1 MATLTLQRAAIL
13 VSLGKAL
20 HYSLKVPSLTDITAT
35 SITAQG
41 GFGNSGYS
49 SFGGSSSSSSDSD
62 SNTYSSNP
70 YSSSNSNSNG
80 GSGRGGFSGDYADRG
95 RTIIVAHAVLATLA
109 FGFFFPV
116 GGIMIR
122 LGSFPGLWIVHGL
135 FQIFGLVLYTVAF
148 GIGIW
153 MTKNFYT
160 LNDAHPIIGIVL
172 FALLA
177 FQPMLG
183 FLHHVF
189 FKRTSARTIWS
200 YGHIWF
206 GRIAIIL
213 GIVNGGLGLGL
224 AKRTGHMVPS
234 QSAVIGYAVVAGFF
248 GVAYILSAIYGERK
262 RGQSSATHVESQS
275 KGSESGSE
283 RERSPREAPRREYYK
298 TEKGYVR
305 RASHSRHSG
314 PRRASRGQGYA

>member
-1 MATLTLQRAAIL
+1 MLTIQ
-13 VSLGKAL
+13 
-20 HYSLKVPSLTDITAT
+20 TAT
-35 SITAQG
+35 VILAQG
-41 GFGNSGYS
+41 PPSGFGGGSWGGSSSGDDS
-49 SFGGSSSSSSDSD
+49 SSSDSSSSSGSSSSSSDSG
-62 SNTYSSNP
+62 SSSFGGGS
-70 YSSSNSNSNG
+70 SSSNGGNSQNG
-80 GSGRGGFSGDYADRG
+80 FAGGDFSQYADRG
-95 RTIIVAHAVLATLA
+95 QVIITAHAVLATLA

-122 LGSFPGLWIVHGL
+122 LASFPGLWIVHGL
-135 FQIFGLVLYTVAF
+135 FQIFAYILYIAAF

-153 MTKNFYT
+153 MTRNFYT

-177 FQPMLG
+177 FQPILG

-189 FKRTSARTIWS
+189 FKRYNARTIWS

-224 AKRTGHMVPS
+224 AKRTGFMAPS
-234 QSAVIGYAVVAGFF
+234 EGAVIGYSVGAGVM
-248 GVAYILSAIYGERK
+248 GLAYILAVWVGERK
-262 RGQSSATHVESQS
+262 RSRSRTAAARAEVPVKEGGSSR
-275 KGSESGSE
+275 GS
-283 RERSPREAPRREYYK
+283 SPREAPRREYYK
-298 TEKGYVR
+298 TERGYVR

-314 PRRASRGQGYA
+314 QRRMSRGQGYA

>member
-1 MATLTLQRAAIL
+1 M
-13 VSLGKAL
+13 
-20 HYSLKVPSLTDITAT
+20 TAT

-41 GFGNSGYS
+41 GFGNSAYS
-49 SFGGSSSSSSDSD
+49 DFGSSSSSNSDTDYNS
-62 SNTYSSNP
+62 YSGNP
-70 YSSSNSNSNG
+70 YSSSSNG
-80 GSGRGGFSGDYADRG
+80 GSNRGGQGGFPSEYADRG
-95 RTIIVAHAVLATLA
+95 RIIITAHAVLAALA

-135 FQIFGLVLYTVAF
+135 FQMFGLVLYTAAF

-153 MTKNFYT
+153 MCRNFYT
-160 LNDAHPIIGIVL
+160 LNDAHPIIGIAL

-177 FQPMLG
+177 FQPLLG

-189 FKRTSARTIWS
+189 FKRHGVRTIWS

-224 AKRTGHMVPS
+224 AKRTGFMAPS
-234 QSAVIGYAVVAGFF
+234 EGVVIGYSVIAGFF
-248 GVAYILSAIYGERK
+248 GLAYILAAIYGERK
-262 RGQSSATHVESQS
+262 RGRSAAAAHEAPS
-275 KGSESGSE
+275 KGGESGSE
-283 RERSPREAPRREYYK
+283 RERSPRDAAPRREYYK
-298 TEKGYVR
+298 TERGYVR

-314 PRRASRGQGYA
+314 QRRASRGQGYA

>member
-1 MATLTLQRAAIL
+1 MRNFLSNGRQLTK
-13 VSLGKAL
+13 S
-20 HYSLKVPSLTDITAT
+20 TAT

-49 SFGGSSSSSSDSD
+49 SFGGSSSSSSSSD
-62 SNTYSSNP
+62 SNSYSDNP
-70 YSSSNSNSNG
+70 YSSGSSNSNG
-80 GSGRGGFSGDYADRG
+80 GSNRGGQGGIPAEYADRG
-95 RTIIVAHAVLATLA
+95 RIIITAHAVLATLA

-135 FQIFGLVLYTVAF
+135 FQLFGLVLYTAAF

-153 MTKNFYT
+153 MTRNFYT

-177 FQPMLG
+177 FQPLLG

-189 FKRTSARTIWS
+189 FKRHNARTIWS

-224 AKRTGHMVPS
+224 AKRTGFMAPS
-234 QSAVIGYAVVAGFF
+234 EGAVIGYSVVAGFF
-248 GVAYILSAIYGERK
+248 GLAYILAAIYGERK
-262 RGQSSATHVESQS
+262 RGHSVAARETS
-275 KGSESGSE
+275 KGSSDSSSD
-283 RERSPREAPRREYYK
+283 RERSPREVPRREYYK
-298 TEKGYVR
+298 TERGYVR
-305 RASHSRHSG
+305 RASHSRHGG

>member
-1 MATLTLQRAAIL
+1 MRQLFKGLFLTTI
-13 VSLGKAL
+13 S
-20 HYSLKVPSLTDITAT
+20 AT

-41 GFGNSGYS
+41 GFGNSAYS
-49 SFGGSSSSSSDSD
+49 SFGSSSSSSSESD
-62 SNTYSSNP
+62 TNSNSYSSGNP
-70 YSSSNSNSNG
+70 YSSSSSSSNG
-80 GSGRGGFSGDYADRG
+80 GRGGFSGDYADRG
-95 RTIIVAHAVLATLA
+95 RTIIIAHAVLACLA
-109 FGFFFPV
+109 FGFLFPV

-135 FQIFGLVLYTVAF
+135 FQIFALLLYTVAF

-189 FKRTSARTIWS
+189 FKRHNARTIWS

-234 QSAVIGYAVVAGFF
+234 QSVVIGYSVVAGFF
-248 GVAYILSAIYGERK
+248 GLAYILSAIYGERK
-262 RGQSSATHVESQS
+262 RGQSSDAHVEGQS
-275 KGSESGSE
+275 KGSDSSSE
-283 RERSPREAPRREYYK
+283 RERSPRDAPRREYYK
-298 TEKGYVR
+298 TERGYVR

>member
-1 MATLTLQRAAIL
+1 
-13 VSLGKAL
+13 
-20 HYSLKVPSLTDITAT
+20 
-35 SITAQG
+35 
-41 GFGNSGYS
+41 
-49 SFGGSSSSSSDSD
+49 
-62 SNTYSSNP
+62 
-70 YSSSNSNSNG
+70 
-80 GSGRGGFSGDYADRG
+80 
-95 RTIIVAHAVLATLA
+95 
-109 FGFFFPV
+109 
-116 GGIMIR
+116 MIR

-135 FQIFGLVLYTVAF
+135 FQIFALLLYTVAF

-183 FLHHVF
+183 FLHHAF
-189 FKRTSARTIWS
+189 FKRHNARTIWS

-234 QSAVIGYAVVAGFF
+234 QSVVIGYSVVAGFF
-248 GVAYILSAIYGERK
+248 GLAYILSAIYGERK
-262 RGQSSATHVESQS
+262 RGQSSDAHVEGQS
-275 KGSESGSE
+275 KGSDSSSE
-283 RERSPREAPRREYYK
+283 RERSPRDAPRREYYK
-298 TEKGYVR
+298 TERGYVR

>member
-1 MATLTLQRAAIL
+1 MAALTLQRTAIL
-13 VSLGKAL
+13 LTLGKSANHL
-20 HYSLKVPSLTDITAT
+20 NHSLNGPPLTNIIAT
-35 SITAQG
+35 SITAQS
-41 GFGNSGYS
+41 GFGNSGY

-62 SNTYSSNP
+62 SNSYSSDNP
-70 YSSSNSNSNG
+70 YSSSSDSNG
-80 GSGRGGFSGDYADRG
+80 GSSRGGFSGDYADRG

-135 FQIFGLVLYTVAF
+135 FQIFGLLLYTAAF

-189 FKRTSARTIWS
+189 FKRHHARTIWS

-234 QSAVIGYAVVAGFF
+234 QGAVIGYSVVAGFF
-248 GVAYILSAIYGERK
+248 GLVYIVSAIYGERK
-262 RGQSSATHVESQS
+262 RGNPAADTGEV
-275 KGSESGSE
+275 KDSESGSE
-283 RERSPREAPRREYYK
+283 RARSPRDAPRREYYK
-298 TEKGYVR
+298 TERGYVR

-314 PRRASRGQGYA
+314 PRASRGQGYA

>member
-1 MATLTLQRAAIL
+1 
-13 VSLGKAL
+13 
-20 HYSLKVPSLTDITAT
+20 
-35 SITAQG
+35 
-41 GFGNSGYS
+41 
-49 SFGGSSSSSSDSD
+49 
-62 SNTYSSNP
+62 
-70 YSSSNSNSNG
+70 
-80 GSGRGGFSGDYADRG
+80 
-95 RTIIVAHAVLATLA
+95 
-109 FGFFFPV
+109 
-116 GGIMIR
+116 MIR
-122 LGSFPGLWIVHGL
+122 LASFPGLWIVHGL
-135 FQIFGLVLYTVAF
+135 FQILGLLLYTVAF

-189 FKRTSARTIWS
+189 FKRHNARTIWS

-234 QSAVIGYAVVAGFF
+234 QSAVIGYSVVAGFF
-248 GVAYILSAIYGERK
+248 GLAYILSAIYGERK
-262 RGQSSATHVESQS
+262 RGQSSSAAHEESQS
-275 KGSESGSE
+275 KGSESSSE
-283 RERSPREAPRREYYK
+283 RERSPRDAAPRREYYK
-298 TEKGYVR
+298 TERGYVR